1 MSNADGPNYDASEMR
16 FVVGELDELEL
27 VVERLRAQNDRLL
40 AALAKIVE
48 LGHYPDESIA
58 RAAIDEA
65 RSS

>member
-1 MSNADGPNYDASEMR
+1 MSNDDGLNYDVSEMR
-16 FVVGELDELEL
+16 F

-65 RSS
+65 RSA

>member
-1 MSNADGPNYDASEMR
+1 MLLHCCHACEK
-16 FVVGELDELEL
+16 EHK
-27 VVERLRAQNDRLL
+27 RLRAQNARLL

-65 RSS
+65 KSS